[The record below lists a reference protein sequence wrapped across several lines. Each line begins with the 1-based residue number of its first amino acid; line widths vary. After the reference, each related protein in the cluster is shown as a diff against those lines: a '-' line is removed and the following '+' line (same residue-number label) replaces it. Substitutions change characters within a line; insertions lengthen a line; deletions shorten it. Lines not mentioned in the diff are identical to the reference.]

1 MHRFSEQE
9 ETELAELKRKY
20 NSVSEQLYLEER
32 KLKKLELN
40 DRDVSE
46 QLCKFY
52 KSQQIEIDD
61 NRTKI
66 YLRSI
71 DK

>member
-1 MHRFSEQE
+1 MHQFTQQE
-9 ETELAELKRKY
+9 ENDLAELKRKY

-32 KLKKLELN
+32 KLKKLEVN

-52 KSQQIEIDD
+52 KKEQIEIDD
-61 NRTKI
+61 TRTKI

>member
-1 MHRFSEQE
+1 MHQFTEQE

-32 KLKKLELN
+32 KLKKLEVN

-52 KSQQIEIDD
+52 KKEQIEIDD

>member
-1 MHRFSEQE
+1 MHQFTEQE
-9 ETELAELKRKY
+9 EIELAELSRKY
-20 NSVSEQLYLEER
+20 DNVTEQLYLEQR
-32 KLKKLELN
+32 KLKKLEVN
-40 DRDVSE
+40 DRDVSD

-52 KSQQIEIDD
+52 KNQQIEIDD

>member
-1 MHRFSEQE
+1 MHQFTEQD
-9 ETELAELKRKY
+9 ETDLADLKRKY

-32 KLKKLELN
+32 KLKKLEVN

-52 KSQQIEIDD
+52 KKEQIEIDD

>member
-1 MHRFSEQE
+1 MHQFTEQE
-9 ETELAELKRKY
+9 ETDLAELKRKY

-32 KLKKLELN
+32 KLKKLEVN

-52 KSQQIEIDD
+52 KKEQIEIDD

>member
-1 MHRFSEQE
+1 MHHFSEQE
-9 ETELAELKRKY
+9 EKELAELKRKY

-32 KLKKLELN
+32 KLKKLEVN

-52 KSQQIEIDD
+52 KNQQIEIDAQ
-61 NRTKI
+61 RTKI

>member
-1 MHRFSEQE
+1 MHQFTEQE
-9 ETELAELKRKY
+9 EADLSELKRKY

-32 KLKKLELN
+32 KLKKLEVN

-52 KSQQIEIDD
+52 KKEQIEIDD

>member
-1 MHRFSEQE
+1 MHQFTEQE
-9 ETELAELKRKY
+9 ETDLAELKRKY

-32 KLKKLELN
+32 KLKKLEVN

-52 KSQQIEIDD
+52 KKEQIEIDD

-66 YLRSI
+66 YLKSI

>member
-1 MHRFSEQE
+1 MHQFTEQE

-52 KSQQIEIDD
+52 KNQQIEIDD

-71 DK
+71 DN

>member
-1 MHRFSEQE
+1 MHQFTEQE
-9 ETELAELKRKY
+9 ETDLAELKRKY

-52 KSQQIEIDD
+52 KKEQIKIDD

>member
-1 MHRFSEQE
+1 MHQFTEQE
-9 ETELAELKRKY
+9 ETDLADLKRKY

-32 KLKKLELN
+32 KLKKLEVN

-52 KSQQIEIDD
+52 KKEQIEIDD

>member
-1 MHRFSEQE
+1 MHQFTEQE
-9 ETELAELKRKY
+9 ETDLAELKRKY

-32 KLKKLELN
+32 KLKKLEVN

-52 KSQQIEIDD
+52 KKEQIEIDD
-61 NRTKI
+61 TRTKI
-66 YLRSI
+66 YLKSI